1 MSAGMI
7 IDGRNQLQEIRQR
20 SFPRQPFAVR
30 VIARIISWI
39 FHPVFVP
46 MMVVAF
52 LVYVHPYLFAGFS
65 TFQKFRVMMSGVMC
79 FTFFPLVT
87 VLLLK
92 GLKFIDTIYLD
103 TQKDRIIPFVGCMI
117 WYFWVSYVWLNFG
130 KTNGGADIPKEAILF
145 ASATFVSTI
154 IGLMVN
160 IKMKVSLH
168 AIAMG
173 IVITLF
179 ILMAIAQPLHFGAWL
194 TVVFLVTGLVCTA
207 RLIVSDHT
215 QAEVYGGLVTGAAS
229 IMIARFFVSWL
240 G

>member
-1 MSAGMI
+1 MSEGMM
-7 IDGRNQLQEIRQR
+7 IDGQNQLKEIRQDNY
-20 SFPRQPFAVR
+20 SQQPLAVR
-30 VIARIISWI
+30 VVGNIISWV

-52 LVYVHPYLFAGFS
+52 MVHIHPYLFAGF
-65 TFQKFRVMMSGVMC
+65 TPFQKFKVMASGFLC
-79 FTFFPLVT
+79 FTFFPIVT

-92 GLKFIDTIYLD
+92 GLKFIDTIYLNS
-103 TQKDRIIPFVGCMI
+103 QKDRIIPFVGCMI

-130 KTNGGADIPKEAILF
+130 KTKGGADIPHEALLF
-145 ASATFVSTI
+145 ASATFISTI

-173 IVITLF
+173 IVLTLF
-179 ILMAIAQPLHFGAWL
+179 ILMAISQPLLYGTWL
-194 TVVFLVTGLVCTA
+194 TVVVLITGLVCTA

-215 QAEVYGGLVTGAAS
+215 QAEVYGGLITGAAS
-229 IMIARFFVSWL
+229 VMLARFFVSWL